1 MDGREQGR
9 IEYAM
14 EHLFSFRAQV
24 ERPQVIGATA
34 EGLRAFFPV
43 EEGELLGPRVRGR
56 VLKGGG
62 DWILIRSDG
71 VQLIDVR
78 ATVQTDDGALIYA
91 TYTGVGDLG
100 EDGYANYLK
109 GRGPGRVTIRAT
121 ARYQTAHPAYRW
133 LNRLQCVNVGE
144 AEVQKRLLRYDVYGL
159 R

>member
-1 MDGREQGR
+1 MDGSPQR
-9 IEYAM
+9 IAYTM

-24 ERPQVIGATA
+24 EKPQVIGATA
-34 EGLRAFFPV
+34 EGLRVFFPV
-43 EEGELLGPRVRGR
+43 EDGELTGPRVRGR

-62 DWILIRSDG
+62 DWLVIRKDG

-91 TYTGVGDLG
+91 TYTGVADLG
-100 EDGYANYLK
+100 EDGYAQYLQ
-109 GRGPGRVTIRAT
+109 GAGPRRVAIRAA
-121 ARYQTAHPAYRW
+121 ARYQTAHPDYLW

-144 AEVQKRLLRYDVYGL
+144 AEVAQRLLRYDVYGL